1 MRILTGED
9 EVRAEEL
16 ERKIQR
22 DLRVHPI
29 RILCEG
35 EFVSYEHDPDSDP
48 IIKNIKIRYNHLE
61 YVFHIS
67 KIDID
72 LLP

>member
-1 MRILTGED
+1 MRILTGEY
-9 EVRAEEL
+9 EAMIEEL
-16 ERKIQR
+16 ERKIRR
-22 DLRVHPI
+22 DLRVYPI

-35 EFVSYEHDPDSDP
+35 EFISYEHDPNSEP
-48 IIKNIKIRYNHLE
+48 IIKNIKVRYNHFE

-67 KIDID
+67 KIDIN

>member
-1 MRILTGED
+1 MRILSGED
-9 EVRAEEL
+9 ELMIEEL
-16 ERKIQR
+16 ERKIRR
-22 DLRVHPI
+22 DLRQKPLN
-29 RILCEG
+29 ILCEG

-48 IIKNIKIRYNHLE
+48 IIKNIKVRYNHLE

>member
-1 MRILTGED
+1 MRILKGED
-9 EVRAEEL
+9 EAMFEEL
-16 ERKIQR
+16 ERKIRR
-22 DLRVHPI
+22 DLRVKPVN
-29 RILCEG
+29 ILCDG
-35 EFVSYEHDPDSDP
+35 EFVSYEHDPNSDP
-48 IIKNIKIRYNHLE
+48 IIKNIKIRYKHLE